1 MINNIVVD
9 DESLSP
15 SGIAAWAENFIEEHD
30 LHRLEIINLPNLRN
44 ADPDTLKELLSRLGA
59 KLAFVETLMGSVDS
73 EKVLYEEAADLAM
86 DGYMAWVQIN
96 VENKKR
102 VAKDSI
108 RSNAYLKDDVISVYK
123 NKAIRLKVLQIRLE
137 HIRNALQAAYNAV
150 SRVVGLVT
158 GEMERLR
165 S

>member
-1 MINNIVVD
+1 MINKTVD
-9 DESLSP
+9 DQSLAP
-15 SGIAAWAENFIEEHD
+15 SVIAAWAENFIEEHD

-59 KLAFVETLMGSVDS
+59 KIGFVETLMASVDS

-102 VAKDSI
+102 IAKDSI
-108 RSNAYLKDDVISVYK
+108 KSNAYLEDNTIRVYK

-137 HIRNALQAAYNAV
+137 HIRNALQATYNAV
-150 SRVVGLVT
+150 SRVCGLYI